1 MGNYFYD
8 MLTPEEKEKL
18 SYLPTVNDL
27 VAKMA
32 EYSELE
38 VLCDSRKSL
47 TYSQLCFNVGK
58 RRSLLDEKCIPC
70 GARVAVWNKNSIDSI
85 ELFLAIVTSGRTAI
99 ILPQSLNEQGFAGIT
114 RKFRIDAVFCGE
126 EFMSLTE
133 NTDINVY
140 PVSSTGSS
148 YLTDDKTVNSST
160 LAAIFFTG
168 GTTGTPKGA
177 MLTHGALMRGA
188 FNGIFMTG
196 GVMHKRY
203 YSMLPLSHVFG
214 MIRGTLSC
222 LYTGSSIYI
231 CENMQMAFRELPVVK
246 PTTLVLVPGLAEILL
261 SVAKVRGI
269 EALGGKLETIISG
282 AANVP
287 PRLMKDF
294 ADFGIKVLAG
304 YGLTETAN
312 LVSGNANTDEKP
324 DSVGM
329 LYPETQAKVVDGEL
343 WVKGDSLF
351 SGYCGDD
358 EETAKCF
365 CDGWFR
371 TGDLVRFDDE
381 GFMYITGR
389 IKNLIV
395 LSNGENVSP
404 EAIEELFYKEPTVKD
419 CLVKEETVNGKSV
432 LGIEII
438 PLVPNL
444 DAADDE
450 ELYGLIK
457 QTVDKVN
464 SALPAFMQIRKIT
477 VRKTDFPRTGSLKIA
492 RNQK

>member
-8 MLTPEEKEKL
+8 MLTPQEREQL
-18 SYLPTVNDL
+18 YYLPTVNDL
-27 VAKMA
+27 LKKIA
-32 EYSELE
+32 EYGDLE
-38 VLCDSRKSL
+38 ALCDSQTSL

-58 RRSLLDEKCIPC
+58 CRSLLDEKCIPY
-70 GARVAVWNKNSIDSI
+70 GARVAVWDKNSIDSI

-99 ILPQSLNEQGFAGIT
+99 MLPQSLNDQAFSGIT
-114 RKFRIDAVFCGE
+114 KKFGINTVFCGE
-126 EFMSLTE
+126 EFMPLTK
-133 NTDINVY
+133 NADVSVY
-140 PVSSTGSS
+140 SVCEKGTS
-148 YLTDDKTVNSST
+148 YISDNKTVNSST

-177 MLTHGALMRGA
+177 MLTHGALMRGS

-196 GVMHKRY
+196 GVMYKRY
-203 YSMLPLSHVFG
+203 YSMLPLSHIFG
-214 MIRGTLSC
+214 MVRGTLSC
-222 LYTGSSIYI
+222 LYTGASVYI
-231 CENMQMAFRELPVVK
+231 CENMQAALRELPVVK
-246 PTTLVLVPGLAEILL
+246 PTTLVLVPGLVEILL
-261 SVAKVRGI
+261 SVAKVKGI
-269 EALGGKLETIISG
+269 EALGGKLETIICG

-287 PRLMKDF
+287 SRLMKDF
-294 ADFGIKVLAG
+294 AEFGITLLAG

-312 LVSGNANTDEKP
+312 LVSGNANTAEKP

-351 SGYCGDD
+351 SGYCGD
-358 EETAKCF
+358 EEATNACMV
-365 CDGWFR
+365 DGWFR
-371 TGDLVRFDDE
+371 TGDLVRFDED

-404 EAIEELFYKEPTVKD
+404 EAIEELFYKEPTVRD
-419 CLVKEETVNGKSV
+419 CLVSETKVNGKSV
-432 LGIEII
+432 LGIEVI

-444 DAADDE
+444 DAANDDE
-450 ELYGLIK
+450 LYELVK

-464 SALPAFMQIRKIT
+464 SELPAFMQIRNIKL
-477 VRKTDFPRTGSLKIA
+477 RKTDFPRTGNLKIA
-492 RNQK
+492 RNAK

>member
-8 MLTPEEKEKL
+8 MLTPKEREQL

-27 VAKMA
+27 IAKMA
-32 EYSELE
+32 EYGDLE
-38 VLCDSRKSL
+38 ALSDSRTSL

-58 RRSLLDEKCIPC
+58 RRSLLEKKCIPY

-85 ELFLAIVTSGRTAI
+85 ELFLAIVTSGRTAV
-99 ILPQSLNEQGFAGIT
+99 ILPQSLNEQAFAGIT
-114 RKFRIDAVFCGE
+114 KKFGINAVFCGD
-126 EFMSLTE
+126 EFVPLTE
-133 NTDINVY
+133 NTDICVHLA
-140 PVSSTGSS
+140 SETGTS
-148 YLTDDKTVNSST
+148 YSPADKTVNSST

-168 GTTGTPKGA
+168 GTTDTPKGA

-231 CENMQMAFRELPVVK
+231 CENMQAAFKELPIVK
-246 PTTLVLVPGLAEILL
+246 PTTMVLVPGLAEILL

-269 EALGGKLETIISG
+269 ETLGGKLETIISG

-351 SGYCGDD
+351 SGYCGDE
-358 EETAKCF
+358 EETKKCF

-404 EAIEELFYKEPTVKD
+404 EAIEDLFYKEPIVKD
-419 CLVKEETVNGKSV
+419 CLVSETVINEKSV
-432 LGIEII
+432 LGIEVI

-444 DAADDE
+444 DTADDN
-450 ELYGLIK
+450 ELYEMVK
-457 QTVDKVN
+457 QTVDKIN
-464 SALPAFMQIRKIT
+464 SELPPFMQVRKIT